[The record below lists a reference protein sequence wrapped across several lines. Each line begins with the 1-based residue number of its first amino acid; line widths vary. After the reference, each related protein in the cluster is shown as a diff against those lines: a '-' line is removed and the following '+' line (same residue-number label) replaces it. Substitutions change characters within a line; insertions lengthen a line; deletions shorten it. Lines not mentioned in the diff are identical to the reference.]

1 MVRVEF
7 GPNFCSIVGSL
18 AVYVSHHL
26 SPDSVRFLDFNEE
39 DKTLELCPSEGTYD
53 LDDVKFVIEHVGQ
66 IHALDNRLTREFK
79 GYIEAE
85 SLDVIKKFINN
96 SSEFAEDQRCLND
109 NEDTIKVFQNNYIW
123 ETENL
128 IKKRSIKSVQLP
140 KKNLNNLLKDVENF
154 FSEKVKERYRSLEIP
169 LNRIYMF
176 YGPPGTGKTT
186 LIQALASHMNM
197 NIANIEFDN
206 EMSDKMFKRCLR
218 RVPKNSLV
226 CIEDIDCLFEDRKS
240 NDSFKN
246 GVTFSGIL
254 NALDGISKLD
264 NTMMIITTNHLDR
277 LDDALK
283 RRVDYF
289 VKFDYSTKAQV
300 QEQFERFFP
309 DRVSDF
315 AKFWKVAKSLKLT
328 PNILQKFFTRHL
340 LCDDII
346 EKSEEELSE
355 FANGEHSL
363 EDLKEMYT

>member
-7 GPNFCSIVGSL
+7 GPNFCSTVGAL
-18 AVYVSHHL
+18 TVYISHHL
-26 SPDSVRFLDFNEE
+26 SPESVRFLDFNEE
-39 DKTLELCPSEGTYD
+39 DKTLELCPLEGTYEI
-53 LDDVKFVIEHVGQ
+53 DDVKFIIEDVGQ

-85 SLDVIKKFINN
+85 SLDVIKRFFNN
-96 SSEFAEDQRCLND
+96 ASDFAEDQRSIND
-109 NEDTIKVFQNNYIW
+109 NNDSIKVFQNNFSW
-123 ETENL
+123 NVENI
-128 IKKRSIKSVQLP
+128 IKKRSIKSIQLP
-140 KKNLNNLLKDVENF
+140 KKTLDNLLKDVENF
-154 FSEKVKERYRSLEIP
+154 FSEKVKARYRSLEIP
-169 LNRIYMF
+169 INRIYMF

-186 LIQALASHMNM
+186 LIQALASHMNL
-197 NIANIEFDN
+197 NIANIEFDS
-206 EMSDKMFKRCLR
+206 EMSDKIFKRCLR

-264 NTMMIITTNHLDR
+264 NTIMIITTNHLNR

-309 DRVSDF
+309 DRVGDF
-315 AKFWKVAKSLKLT
+315 DSFWKITKSLKLT

-340 LCDDII
+340 LCENII
-346 EKSEEELSE
+346 KKSEEELSE
-355 FANGEHSL
+355 FTTSEHSL
-363 EDLKEMYT
+363 DEIKEMYT